1 MYLIHAMGLG
11 TVPVQPEVSMSMSML
26 LALAPLAAPLSLLL
40 VAALAVRE
48 PGRHPR
54 GVLALTRYT
63 GVFGLLIAVV
73 TVAAIAVV
81 GPVTGP
87 TIGPDPFALG
97 LRLDALSGAMFC
109 LVAFL
114 GAIVLHY
121 SRRYLEGDARQGAFL
136 GRMATTIAA
145 VMLLVLSGTLLQLA
159 LMWTLT
165 SLALHRLLLFYPE
178 RAGAVIAGR
187 KKFIVARLGDASL
200 AGAAVLLARAFG
212 TGDLALLAERA
223 TEAAATGRVPAGV
236 GLAIALLVAAAALK
250 SAQFPTH
257 GWLAEMMET
266 PTPVSALLH
275 AGILNGGTFLIVR
288 LAPAALLAP
297 AAMDAMILI
306 GGLTAL
312 VMSVVMVTQSGIK
325 TQLAYSSAAHMGF
338 MLLLCGLGAFP
349 VAILHLVAHSCY
361 KAHAFLSSGS
371 AVEVHRASQVPGYG
385 QTPSL
390 GAVLGAF
397 ALAIAT
403 VAAVGA
409 TVDISVMDRPVS
421 VGLAAMLAVSLVQLL
436 GQATTTRAPGAV
448 MLRAVVAA
456 AATALAFFVL
466 EMGAAR
472 LLGSAVPIV
481 ARRDTGTLVLMTL
494 VTIAFAFAA
503 TMQLLV
509 PALANSPRWASLYVH
524 VRSGFYA
531 NALFDRL
538 IGAMRPVPTPSL
550 ATELR

>member
-1 MYLIHAMGLG
+1 M
-11 TVPVQPEVSMSMSML
+11 TES

-40 VAALAVRE
+40 VAALALRQ
-48 PGRHPR
+48 PGRTPT
-54 GVLALTRYT
+54 GVLALTRVT
-63 GVFGLLIAVV
+63 GLFGLL
-73 TVAAIAVV
+73 VAAGTV
-81 GPVTGP
+81 GLIIGFGP
-87 TIGPDPFALG
+87 LSSPTVGTDPFAIG
-97 LRLDALSGAMFC
+97 LRLDALSGAMFS

-114 GAIVLHY
+114 GAIVMHY
-121 SRRYLEGDARQGAFL
+121 SRRYLEGDARHGAFL
-136 GRMATTIAA
+136 GRLATTIAA

-159 LMWTLT
+159 LMWMLT
-165 SLALHRLLLFYPE
+165 SLALHRLLLFYPD
-178 RAGAVIAGR
+178 RVGAVIAGR
-187 KKFIVARLGDASL
+187 KKFIVARLGDVAL
-200 AGAAVLLARAFG
+200 AGASVILARAFG

-223 TEAAATGRVPAGV
+223 TDAAAAGTTPDGV
-236 GLAIALLVAAAALK
+236 GLAIALLVASAALK

-288 LAPAALLAP
+288 LAPAVLLAP

-306 GGLTAL
+306 GGVTAL
-312 VMSVVMVTQSGIK
+312 IMSVVMVTQSSIK

-349 VAILHLVAHSCY
+349 VAILHLIAHSFY

-371 AVEVHRASQVPGYG
+371 AVEVHRASHVPGYG
-385 QTPSL
+385 QAPSL
-390 GAVLGAF
+390 GAVIGAF

-403 VAAVGA
+403 VGAVGA
-409 TVDISVMDRPVS
+409 LVDVNVLDRPVS
-421 VGLAAMLAVSLVQLL
+421 IGLAAMLAVSLVQLL

-448 MLRAVVAA
+448 MLRTVLAA

-466 EMGAAR
+466 EKGAA
-472 LLGSAVPIV
+472 LILGGAVPIV
-481 ARRDTGTLVLMTL
+481 ALRGTHTLVLMSL
-494 VTIAFAFAA
+494 VTLAFGFAA

-509 PALANSPRWASLYVH
+509 PALASSPRWASLYVH

-538 IGAMRPVPTPSL
+538 IGAMRPIATTSL
-550 ATELR
+550 ATEIR

>member
-1 MYLIHAMGLG
+1 M
-11 TVPVQPEVSMSMSML
+11 PML
-26 LALAPLAAPLSLLL
+26 YTLAPLAAPLSLLV
-40 VAALAVRE
+40 VALLAARE
-48 PGRHPR
+48 PGRNPR
-54 GVLALTRYT
+54 GVLAATRYT
-63 GVFGLLIAVV
+63 GLFGILVAAV
-73 TVAAIAVV
+73 TVGLIVTF
-81 GPVTGP
+81 GPATGP
-87 TIGPDPFALG
+87 TLGSDPWSVG
-97 LRLDALSGAMFC
+97 LRLDALSGAMFA

-121 SRRYLEGDARQGAFL
+121 SRRYLEGDARHGAFL
-136 GRMATTIAA
+136 GHMATTIAA

-165 SLALHRLLLFYPE
+165 SVALHRLLLFYPE

-187 KKFIVARLGDASL
+187 KKFIVARLGDAAL

-212 TGDLALLAERA
+212 TGELALLAERA
-223 TEAAATGRVPAGV
+223 SAAATSGLVPDGV
-236 GLAIALLVAAAALK
+236 GLAIALLVASAALK

-275 AGILNGGTFLIVR
+275 AGILNGGTFLVVR
-288 LAPAALLAP
+288 LAPAVLLAP
-297 AAMDAMILI
+297 LAMHAMILI

-312 VMSVVMVTQSGIK
+312 VMSVVMVTQSSVK

-349 VAILHLVAHSCY
+349 VAILHLIAHSFY

-385 QTPSL
+385 QQPRLTAVM
-390 GAVLGAF
+390 GAFVLG
-397 ALAIAT
+397 IGT
-403 VAAVGA
+403 VAAVGLL
-409 TVDISVMDRPVS
+409 VDVSVVERPVS

-448 MLRAVVAA
+448 MLRAVLAA

-466 EMGAAR
+466 EMGAAVV
-472 LLGSAVPIV
+472 LGGAVPIV
-481 ARRDTGTLVLMTL
+481 ALRGADTLVLMAL
-494 VTIAFAFAA
+494 VTLAFAFAA

-509 PALANSPRWASLYVH
+509 PALATSPRWASLYVH

-531 NALFDRL
+531 NAFLDRL
-538 IGAMRPVPTPSL
+538 VGAMRPIASPSL
-550 ATELR
+550 APELR